1 MTIDF
6 RTTTHKSR
14 TRLGFKQY
22 DVILTKEQLVLTKIK
37 SSSEGENMQRQNSAL
52 DYRIDLYFHEY
63 KLAIEIDEN
72 NHSNRN
78 IDYEIKRQK
87 AIEQEL
93 GFKFIIID
101 PHKEEFDIF
110 KAINEIF
117 RHQTTVSSIDSTIN

>member
-22 DVILTKEQLVLTKIK
+22 DVILTKEQLVLTKMK

-117 RHQTTVSSIDSTIN
+117 RHQTIVSSVD

>member
-22 DVILTKEQLVLTKIK
+22 DVILTKEQLVLTKMK

-117 RHQTTVSSIDSTIN
+117 RHQTIVSSID

>member
-22 DVILTKEQLVLTKIK
+22 DVILTKEQLVLTKMK

-78 IDYEIKRQK
+78 IDYEINRQK

-117 RHQTTVSSIDSTIN
+117 RHQTIVSSID

>member
-6 RTTTHKSR
+6 RRTTHKSR

-117 RHQTTVSSIDSTIN
+117 RHQTIVSSID